1 MRAAK
6 HAARKPFLLAWILRN
21 MSFAL
26 PLERLSETTTLLAFH
41 HPSPGYPL
49 HILLVPKK
57 PIASLSELD
66 PDEDRDFLGDLYATV
81 QKLVKQFQLNEDG
94 YRLIVNGGKFQDFPY
109 LHFHLIAEQAHPSD
123 RLPVSTSNPENG

>member
-1 MRAAK
+1 LRAAK
-6 HAARKPFLLAWILRN
+6 YAARKPFLLAWMLRN

-26 PLERLSETTTLLAFH
+26 PLKRLSETATLLAFH
-41 HPSPGYPL
+41 HPAPGYPL

-57 PIASLSELD
+57 PIASLSALD

-81 QKLVKQFQLNEDG
+81 QKLVRQFHLNEDG

-109 LHFHLIAEQAHPSD
+109 LHFHLIAEQAQPSD
-123 RLPVSTSNPENG
+123 RLPVSASDPENG